1 MEKKHKR
8 PDYVETFAKPKNTE
22 IKYINGHWY
31 LYERTSFYDPKTK
44 RAHKKSGKLI
54 GTITPT
60 GLVHKREKLDR
71 SVMDHID
78 VLELGASGYLF
89 QHKMTKKRA
98 AFAETFGLDI
108 AALL

>member
-1 MEKKHKR
+1 MSNHTNFFIE
-8 PDYVETFAKPKNTE
+8 P
-22 IKYINGHWY
+22 
-31 LYERTSFYDPKTK
+31 
-44 RAHKKSGKLI
+44 KKSGKLI

-89 QHKMTKKRA
+89 QHNRVLQERLRECFPELWREL
-98 AFAETFGLDI
+98 FAISVLRITEGPRFKPYLFKFRVQ
-108 AALL
+108 